1 MLTEDEIFQ
10 VSMFMVEEDIDKS
23 PAGQEKT
30 YQDLLKRYERCRNA
44 LCAGLRDKR
53 IRQLEELLELRHQL
67 EFERNIHYLNRA
79 FDRGKRKSP

>member
-1 MLTEDEIFQ
+1 MLTDDEIFQ

-30 YQDLLKRYERCRNA
+30 YQDLLKRYECCRNA

-53 IRQLEELLELRHQL
+53 IRQLEELLELRDQL
-67 EFERNIHYLNRA
+67 KFERNLHYLNRA
-79 FDRGKRKSP
+79 FDREKRKLP

>member
-1 MLTEDEIFQ
+1 MLTDDEIFQ

-30 YQDLLKRYERCRNA
+30 YQDLLKRYEYCRNA

-53 IRQLEELLELRHQL
+53 IRQLEELLELRDQL
-67 EFERNIHYLNRA
+67 KFERNLHYLNRA
-79 FDRGKRKSP
+79 FDREKRKLP